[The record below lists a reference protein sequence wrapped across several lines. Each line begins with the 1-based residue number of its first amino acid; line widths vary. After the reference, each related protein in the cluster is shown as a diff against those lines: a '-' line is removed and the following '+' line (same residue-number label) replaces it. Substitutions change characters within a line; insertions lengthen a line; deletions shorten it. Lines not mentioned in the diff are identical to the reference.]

1 MDIESLKKK
10 YTVQPIEEKKNE
22 LEKSLQDALLSHRE
36 ITELSQDLSYYTQLY
51 AYYSNINKDINKYE
65 QATELLKETS
75 DQELKNLATSE
86 IEEVKKNIEESEEQ
100 IKKLEVEKYFH
111 DEDDSRN
118 IILEIRAGAGG
129 DEAALF
135 AGDLFNMYRAYA
147 NKKGWEVQIIDSNVS
162 EDGGYKEVIAHIKGK
177 NVYKKLK
184 YESGVHRV
192 QRIPVTE
199 ASGRIH
205 TSTATVA
212 VLPEAHEI
220 DIQINPEDLRIEVMR
235 ASGAGGQCV
244 NRTDSAVRITHIPTG
259 IVVSCQETKHQAQNK
274 EKAMATLRSRLYEK
288 KKREEDEKRS
298 NMRSSQIG
306 GAMRAEKIRTY
317 NFPQNR
323 VTDHRIKKSWHNIN
337 SIMLGE
343 LDEIIDDVTQGIQLK
358 MLENEQ

>member
-10 YTVQPIEEKKNE
+10 YTVQPVEEKKNE
-22 LEKSLQDALLSHRE
+22 LEKELQDALLSHRD
-36 ITELSQDLSYYTQLY
+36 ITQLSLDLSYYTQLY
-51 AYYSNINKDINKYE
+51 TYYSNINKDINKYE

-86 IEEVKKNIEESEEQ
+86 IEEVKKNIEESEEL
-100 IKKLEVEKYFH
+100 IKKLEIEKYFH

-147 NKKGWEVQIIDSNVS
+147 NKKGWEVQIIDSSVS
-162 EDGGYKEVIAHIKGK
+162 EDGGYKEVIAHITGK

-199 ASGRIH
+199 SSGRIH

-220 DIQINPEDLRIEVMR
+220 DIKINPEDLRI
-235 ASGAGGQCV
+235 
-244 NRTDSAVRITHIPTG
+244 
-259 IVVSCQETKHQAQNK
+259 K
-274 EKAMATLRSRLYEK
+274 
-288 KKREEDEKRS
+288 
-298 NMRSSQIG
+298 
-306 GAMRAEKIRTY
+306 
-317 NFPQNR
+317 
-323 VTDHRIKKSWHNIN
+323 
-337 SIMLGE
+337 
-343 LDEIIDDVTQGIQLK
+343 
-358 MLENEQ
+358 

>member
-10 YTVQPIEEKKNE
+10 YSLNTIEEIIAN
-22 LEKSLQDALLSHRE
+22 LEKDIENSISSHKD
-36 ITELSQDLSYYTQLY
+36 ITQLASDLSYYSSLHSLY
-51 AYYSNINKDINKYE
+51 SSINKDIDKYE
-65 QATELLKETS
+65 QASEILKDSS
-75 DQELKNLATSE
+75 DSELKDMASLEINEVQKDIEEKEKDIKKIE
-86 IEEVKKNIEESEEQ
+86 IERH
-100 IKKLEVEKYFH
+100 FH

-118 IILEIRAGAGG
+118 VIIEIRAGAGG

-135 AGDLFNMYRAYA
+135 AADLFNMYTAYA
-147 NKKGWEVQIIDSNVS
+147 NQNGWKVQIIDSNVS
-162 EDGGYKEVIAHIKGK
+162 EGGGYKEVIARIEGK
-177 NVYKKLK
+177 NAYKKLK

-192 QRIPVTE
+192 QRIPTTE

-220 DIQINPEDLRIEVMR
+220 DIQINPEDLRIDVMR

-298 NMRSSQIG
+298 DMRSSQIG
-306 GAMRAEKIRTY
+306 NAMRAEKIRTY

-343 LDEIIDDVTQGIQLK
+343 LDDVINDITEGIQLK
-358 MLENEQ
+358 MLENEK